1 MPTPIEAM
9 TTAAL
14 SSALDLAVRR
24 HALTAANI
32 AHASSEDYLAQRV
45 PFESRLE
52 EIRAGKAGGGF
63 LDPGS
68 LEALRGLSGI
78 PPESVPG
85 KVQVDREMTELAR
98 NAVQF
103 QTLVQGLA
111 RHLSLLAL
119 AAADGRR

>member
-1 MPTPIEAM
+1 MPTTIEAM

-14 SSALDLAVRR
+14 SSALDLAARR

-32 AHASSEDYLAQRV
+32 AHAGTDDYLAQRL

-52 EIRAGKAGGGF
+52 ELRAGITGRGF
-63 LDPGS
+63 LDQGS
-68 LEALRGLSGI
+68 LEALRGLSAI
-78 PPESVPG
+78 PAETG
-85 KVQVDREMTELAR
+85 ADKVQVDREMTELAR

-119 AAADGRR
+119 AASDGRR